1 MRVRNLWPFLLP
13 ASANER
19 SHSQTIGNVDETTKE
34 KYPPMRIRFRIFA
47 AALAAASFATQLLP
61 AQQQQQN
68 PPIYHSTAS
77 YHVADENR
85 AAHDSWLKDKFRR
98 LVEGMMKE
106 DSTLRGVTVTRVIY
120 GGIQEPEANYYIQY
134 ANEGISKPRTALQN
148 KVAQQLF
155 GKSYADFIAEARPL
169 RKRLGQIL
177 SRRQFGTPP
186 SAEEGDIV
194 RIDFKKI
201 AAGRMGDYIQMERE
215 NLRLREAQVKAGKMK
230 GWTTSTLVL
239 PVGTEREF
247 DAFTTH
253 IAKDLAQSLNWNQGA
268 SAINAQLNPPVNM
281 TSATMRANDLSKT
294 VRGETRTV
302 VMVVRR
308 P

>member
-1 MRVRNLWPFLLP
+1 
-13 ASANER
+13 
-19 SHSQTIGNVDETTKE
+19 
-34 KYPPMRIRFRIFA
+34 MRIRFRMFA
-47 AALAAASFATQLLP
+47 AAVAVASIATQLLP
-61 AQQQQQN
+61 AQQQQQQN
-68 PPIYHSTAS
+68 PPIYLSTGS

-85 AAHDSWLKDKFRR
+85 AALDSWLKDKFRR
-98 LVEGMMKE
+98 LVEGIMKE
-106 DSTLRGVTVTRVIY
+106 DSTLRSVTVTRVIY
-120 GGIQEPEANYYIQY
+120 GGVQEPEANYYIQY
-134 ANEGISKPRTALQN
+134 ANEGIPKPRTAIQN

-155 GKSYADFIAEARPL
+155 GKSYADFNAEARPL
-169 RKRLGQIL
+169 RKRLGQTL

-186 SAEEGDIV
+186 SAEEGDII

-230 GWTTSTLVL
+230 AWSTSTLVL

-247 DAFTTH
+247 DAYTTH
-253 IAKDLAQSLNWNQGA
+253 TAKDLAQSINWNQG
-268 SAINAQLNPPVNM
+268 STAINAQLNPPVNM
-281 TSATMRANDLSKT
+281 TAATMRANDLSKT
-294 VRGETRTV
+294 VRGQTRVV